1 MGRANVFTL
10 TGNGTGNLNTSN
22 VTSFTAIQNIDG
34 GTTGDTVVVNRGA
47 IFTSITGG
55 GGIDTIQVDSNAGD
69 TVNMTISGTN
79 TGNITGT
86 GGTSVGVYTG
96 ISHLIGTAG
105 NDTFKFI
112 DNASLLTGSLNGG
125 TGTNAINYTGTT
137 KPTFV
142 NLATGQATGVTSTT
156 NTGVATNIQDLFGG
170 TGADYFSGSSASNVM
185 DGGSGNDTLLGLSG
199 NDILVGNYGQ
209 DLINGGSGY
218 DILIGGYINFVS
230 TISNVSLQTG
240 LQTIMTSWIGVT
252 TNEEFRTVSNTL
264 NTASSSQYRLVGDTS
279 LASTWHL
286 QTVFNDQ
293 ATDTLIDIASS
304 SVPNWFFATERVTQN
319 NDVVQAGTTFTVS
332 KKTVTSK
339 TARSAR

>member
-1 MGRANVFTL
+1 
-10 TGNGTGNLNTSN
+10 
-22 VTSFTAIQNIDG
+22 
-34 GTTGDTVVVNRGA
+34 
-47 IFTSITGG
+47 
-55 GGIDTIQVDSNAGD
+55 
-69 TVNMTISGTN
+69 
-79 TGNITGT
+79 
-86 GGTSVGVYTG
+86 
-96 ISHLIGTAG
+96 
-105 NDTFKFI
+105 
-112 DNASLLTGSLNGG
+112 
-125 TGTNAINYTGTT
+125 
-137 KPTFV
+137 
-142 NLATGQATGVTSTT
+142 
-156 NTGVATNIQDLFGG
+156 
-170 TGADYFSGSSASNVM
+170 M

-252 TNEEFRTVSNTL
+252 TDELFRTVSNTL

-279 LASTWHL
+279 LASTWQL

-304 SVPNWFFATERVTQN
+304 SVPNWFFATERVTQG

-339 TARSAR
+339 TGRTAR